1 MHDVEVPAN
10 SLDGLDGSSAEEREP
25 FGVIWIVTCGGS
37 IKRFAVEILRLVD
50 EPDRNILCT
59 GKSPFQKST
68 SHEFSGTHWNR
79 KTDVRWFNA
88 RMALVDAAKG
98 WHDDGSAMPQCGNP

>member
-10 SLDGLDGSSAEEREP
+10 SLDRLDGSAAEEREP
-25 FGVIWIVTCGGS
+25 FGVVRIVSGS
-37 IKRFAVEILRLVD
+37 GAIERFAVEILGLVN

-59 GKSPFQKST
+59 GKSSSQESA

-79 KTDVRWFNA
+79 KTDIRRFNA
-88 RMALVDAAKG
+88 RMALVNAAKG
-98 WHDDGSAMPQCGNP
+98 WHDDGRAMTQFGNP